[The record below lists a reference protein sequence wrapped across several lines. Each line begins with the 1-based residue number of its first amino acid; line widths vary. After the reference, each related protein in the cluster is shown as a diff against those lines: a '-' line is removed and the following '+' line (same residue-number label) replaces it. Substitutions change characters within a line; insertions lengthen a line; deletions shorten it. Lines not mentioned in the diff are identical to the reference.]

1 MITFILITGLIIS
14 FIINI
19 ILFVLIKRLIKKI
32 DIYEEWI
39 LDFQT
44 DVISTLE
51 QMREIDRQ
59 GTFATSMNEK
69 AIFESDD
76 QVGNIFKELLALVEK
91 LEQRIQ

>member
-69 AIFESDD
+69 GIFESDD